1 MKIRCKNPN
10 GFTMVEVVVVLI
22 LLSLSLLTFLY
33 ALNTGK
39 TVRVHSEIRT
49 IQGTLLNDL
58 QNQIRSRKF
67 EDPSTGSATF
77 GKELDQGESSIDQF
91 DDIDDFHQYSVT
103 SITGFESFGYAVE
116 VKYVPLEADG
126 FNLNPNTENQTNYK
140 SITVTVSHK
149 TLSPITDVMVI
160 GSEF

>member
-1 MKIRCKNPN
+1 
-10 GFTMVEVVVVLI
+10 MVEVVVVLI

-67 EDPSTGSATF
+67 EDPTTGSATF

-91 DDIDDFHQYSVT
+91 DDIDDFFVFFNCGNRVAEFALPAHFQSGCCKTEVSVT
-103 SITGFESFGYAVE
+103 G
-116 VKYVPLEADG
+116 LD
-126 FNLNPNTENQTNYK
+126 
-140 SITVTVSHK
+140 
-149 TLSPITDVMVI
+149 
-160 GSEF
+160 